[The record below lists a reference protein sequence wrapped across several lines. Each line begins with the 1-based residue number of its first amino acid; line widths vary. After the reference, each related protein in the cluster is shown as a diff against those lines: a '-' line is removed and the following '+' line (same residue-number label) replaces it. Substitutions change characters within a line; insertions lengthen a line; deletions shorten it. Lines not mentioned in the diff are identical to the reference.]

1 MEQDTASRSAATPP
15 RRLRHDPDFR
25 LYWLARMASLTGGV
39 VTFVAM
45 PVLVYS
51 VTRSSLWTAFVT
63 VAEGLPYLFLGLP
76 AGAYAD
82 RLDRRRLMVVSDL
95 LNAVLLASIPVAY
108 AFGALSPV
116 HVLGVAFGAH
126 SLFVFFDAANFGAL
140 PALVGRDHVAG
151 ATAAVFGSTSV
162 IELVVPAVTGA
173 ALVVIAPAP
182 LLALDA
188 LGFVASALLIRA
200 IVRPLS
206 NPDRDTGGKPRLV
219 EEIRVG
225 LRFLWSVPQV
235 RAMTGIGAIQSFA
248 GGAFVGQMVPW
259 GDTVL
264 GIAPTGDAR
273 LGILFTGWS
282 LGGLAASALL
292 PRLLRHW
299 SEARIALVFLPAS
312 GAVGVLTCLA
322 QHWVVAAAGLFA
334 WGVGYLLVL
343 MSSLT
348 LRQRVTPEP
357 MLSRVNATG
366 RMLSFGLGS
375 PLGAFVGGVVATA
388 AGPRAAILTG
398 SGVLLAGAV
407 LAWCSPLRH
416 LAARDTGAGG
426 AGGRLG

>member
-1 MEQDTASRSAATPP
+1 MDQHTASRSAAPPP

-25 LYWLARMASLTGGV
+25 RYWLARMASLTGGV

-82 RLDRRRLMVVSDL
+82 RLDRRRLMVVTDL

-140 PALVGRDHVAG
+140 PTLVGRDQIAG
-151 ATAAVFGSTSV
+151 ATATVFGWTSV
-162 IELVVPAVTGA
+162 IELVVPALTGA

-188 LGFVASALLIRA
+188 VGFVASALLIRG

-206 NPDRDTGGKPRLV
+206 NPERASDRQPHLV
-219 EEIRVG
+219 DEIRVG

-235 RAMTGIGAIQSFA
+235 RAMTA
-248 GGAFVGQMVPW
+248 
-259 GDTVL
+259 
-264 GIAPTGDAR
+264 
-273 LGILFTGWS
+273 
-282 LGGLAASALL
+282 
-292 PRLLRHW
+292 
-299 SEARIALVFLPAS
+299 
-312 GAVGVLTCLA
+312 
-322 QHWVVAAAGLFA
+322 
-334 WGVGYLLVL
+334 
-343 MSSLT
+343 
-348 LRQRVTPEP
+348 
-357 MLSRVNATG
+357 
-366 RMLSFGLGS
+366 
-375 PLGAFVGGVVATA
+375 
-388 AGPRAAILTG
+388 
-398 SGVLLAGAV
+398 
-407 LAWCSPLRH
+407 
-416 LAARDTGAGG
+416 
-426 AGGRLG
+426 